1 MRLLTEAY
9 LMRCMGCF
17 KEFEEGEKAYATV
30 VGSIEQF
37 DGDYDDLGFYS
48 EETESWITVLCEDCG
63 MAVHDDFIA
72 GKLQARYFLK
82 TKKTKRGNKRKL

>member
-1 MRLLTEAY
+1 
-9 LMRCMGCF
+9 MRCTGCF

-37 DGDYDDLGFYS
+37 EGDYDNQGFYP

-63 MAVHDDFIA
+63 IAVHDDFIA
-72 GKLQARYFLK
+72 SKLQAKHLK
-82 TKKTKRGNKRKL
+82 KSKLRKERAKRESA